1 MTRDAHFQLHVFR
14 TLDLDHLGDLLER
27 LGPLGRDV
35 AAAGIQLFE
44 VEVLHVR
51 AGVGEPPRDPVIA
64 PQGDDGDAR
73 QRGPDEVPSR
83 DMEVR
88 EIPDGGRRQPQV
100 RVVGEQ
106 RLVAG
111 AAAAGDHPVIRPGP
125 FWKLGWSECEHL
137 LHVRNR
143 EAQGFLFEAPVKGLQ
158 VREGHGRI
166 PGKGG
171 QELLE
176 AGHRKCPGK
185 AHAQQFRAP
194 VAAQVPGHHL
204 HPDERIDRG
213 PGLGPGAGQQELDRQ
228 DRTGRQE
235 SVDPGR
241 VGFEHAQGHRVQ
253 LRQAGLGRAAHA
265 DGAQEPVGLQAG
277 GAEEFGQPP
286 GADPAVHFH
295 LPEPVLGMDIAQRVG
310 RVRFGG
316 GKDVGNAV
324 GVAQD
329 LHGGLQGRRRDFPL
343 NLRQGVP

>member
-1 MTRDAHFQLHVFR
+1 
-14 TLDLDHLGDLLER
+14 
-27 LGPLGRDV
+27 
-35 AAAGIQLFE
+35 
-44 VEVLHVR
+44 
-51 AGVGEPPRDPVIA
+51 
-64 PQGDDGDAR
+64 
-73 QRGPDEVPSR
+73 
-83 DMEVR
+83 MEVR

-213 PGLGPGAGQQELDRQ
+213 PGLGPGPGQQELDRQ

-277 GAEEFGQPP
+277 GAEDFGQPP

-310 RVRFGG
+310 RVRFVG

-324 GVAQD
+324 GVAQN
-329 LHGGLQGRRRDFPL
+329 LHGGLQAWRRDFPL